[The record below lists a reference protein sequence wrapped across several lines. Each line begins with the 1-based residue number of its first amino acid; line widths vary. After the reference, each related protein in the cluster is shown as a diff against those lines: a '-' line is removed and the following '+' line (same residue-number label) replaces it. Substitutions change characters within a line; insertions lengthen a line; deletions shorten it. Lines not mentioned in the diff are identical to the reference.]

1 MNKVRVGVVGV
12 GYLGR
17 FHAEKYLNLSD
28 CELVALVDIVEERAR
43 KQALKLGAEAYV
55 DYREIFDKVDA
66 VSIVV
71 PTRLHHRVAKDFLSN
86 GIDVLVE
93 KPIAVTFEEAMDLVE
108 TARRSGA
115 ILQVGHLERFNP
127 AIISL
132 KERLRN
138 PMFIESHRI
147 SPFIE
152 RGADVDVV
160 LDLMIHDIDIIL
172 DFVKSEIKEIH
183 AVGVPVISPT
193 IDVVNARLLFENG
206 CVANVTASRIAAKSL
221 RKVRIFQPDAYFSV
235 DYSSSQVLMYRKLEK
250 REGDGEF
257 PHILMDSLEVEKKD
271 PLLEEIRS
279 FIQCVIKRESP
290 LVSGEVGARCVEVAQ
305 RILSQ
310 AERLMPSI

>member
-1 MNKVRVGVVGV
+1 MKKVRVGVVGI
-12 GYLGR
+12 GYLGK
-17 FHAEKYLNLSD
+17 FHAEKYRNLSD
-28 CELVALVDIVEERAR
+28 CELVALVDVIEERAR
-43 KQALKLGAEAYV
+43 QQAIHFGTDAFL
-55 DYREIFDKVDA
+55 DYREIYDRVDA

-71 PTRLHHRVAKDFLSN
+71 PTSLHYKVAKDFLTM

-108 TARRSGA
+108 TARRSGS

-127 AIISL
+127 AIVSL
-132 KERLRN
+132 KERLNN

-172 DFVKSEIKEIH
+172 DFVKSEIKDIH
-183 AVGVPVISPT
+183 AVGVPVISPK
-193 IDVVNARLLFENG
+193 IDIVNARILFENW

-235 DYSSSQVLMYRKLEK
+235 DYSSCEVLMYRKLDK
-250 REGDGEF
+250 EGYSGI
-257 PHILMDSLEVEKKD
+257 PRILMDSLEVERKD

-279 FIQCVIKRESP
+279 FIQCVIRRERP

-310 AERLMPSI
+310 AERIVSI